1 METKN
6 PQKIPKY
13 TCYNCNIITN
23 NKKDYEKHIL
33 TGKHKNSCLVNTE
46 LTKNP
51 QISQSLSQN
60 TFICE
65 FCEKIYKSRVGLWK
79 HKKMCNNLS
88 NQSECQNQNSIITKD
103 LIMELMK
110 DNKEMKQ
117 IILDQNNTINNL
129 VKNGIITNNTSINNN
144 SFSNTFNLQFFLNET
159 CKDAMNITDFVDSLN
174 LQLSDLEDVGKLG
187 YIEGISSIIIKNLK
201 SLDETKRPLHCTDK
215 KRETIYIKD
224 QGQWKKEDDNKTRLR
239 NSIRK
244 IAHKNIRLITQ
255 FREKYPE
262 YRNSDSIVSDK
273 YNKMVIE
280 AMGGHGDNTLE
291 KEEKIMKNI
300 AKNIVIN
307 K

>member
-1 METKN
+1 
-6 PQKIPKY
+6 
-13 TCYNCNIITN
+13 
-23 NKKDYEKHIL
+23 
-33 TGKHKNSCLVNTE
+33 
-46 LTKNP
+46 
-51 QISQSLSQN
+51 
-60 TFICE
+60 
-65 FCEKIYKSRVGLWK
+65 
-79 HKKMCNNLS
+79 MCNNLS

-144 SFSNTFNLQFFLNET
+144 SISNTFNLQFFLNET